1 MNMNKKNNNIID
13 LYIIRLTF
21 TVIKNFLL
29 FRLIR
34 IIFKSESET
43 TQMLQH
49 CTLSDSYQCMSLN
62 TSYSLSVLFII
73 IRLLLLDGYSCTMK
87 NVYST
92 YSPKQHLPRMP
103 TLNRSQR
110 PFVQS
115 SRLSTIPM
123 HTMTPNIHKWKYK
136 LHFKSTTYI
145 VSDSYSTNYGSQ
157 YQSRSI
163 SYGFP
168 YELFFKLTSQKPEIR
183 LLHKIEPI
191 IAQTTI
197 PDPNHTTIPDPNQ
210 HNNPTNRDPYP
221 SSSSTSTLV
230 LERTPL
236 RLSLP
241 SESQTCT
248 ASSSSI
254 DNSNNNK
261 VQEEP
266 NTSSSQEEPKK
277 SSRQD
282 EPYDSSSSTM
292 NHFIL
297 SNNIYAWYILYGP
310 CTYIALN
317 LHREVEYRLKVKKY
331 LLMCTNMVYSY
342 KNALHTNII
351 NNERYHPGI
360 NVGSGIRFKYN
371 NDNVIKYNLSQ
382 WVPLT
387 SRLSL
392 LSGPTPNILLMSGT
406 DTGSLTGSNLHYYPY
421 LIGNSLLLNNIKQ
434 FSYIMKYHKNCTW
447 DNVRSD
453 QIVRDKVPFLRNVHD
468 RDLYNSTN
476 YFNIPFSS
484 ATMRRV
490 GIGIAL
496 ESPSPSQSSFMGY
509 CSQIKSFQL
518 AYAIKY
524 SYYRDHRF
532 LLFLLIL
539 YGFTIWIILAPDP
552 LLNKPLALSSPDLK
566 ILIKC
571 IEDTYINH
579 VCSNHPAIHSPCDC
593 GEPLN
598 NLTREM
604 FPQTSFD
611 PLKVNTD
618 TGKDIGMSKT
628 IAVMV
633 ATMIISIAL
642 MESVS
647 QNGVFIKL

>member
-1 MNMNKKNNNIID
+1 MIKKNNNIID
-13 LYIIRLTF
+13 LYIMKLTF

-29 FRLIR
+29 LRLIR
-34 IIFKSESET
+34 ILFKSESET

-62 TSYSLSVLFII
+62 TCYSLSVLFLII
-73 IRLLLLDGYSCTMK
+73 ILLLMDGYSSTM

-110 PFVQS
+110 PIVQS

-136 LHFKSTTYI
+136 LHFQSATCI
-145 VSDSYSTNYGSQ
+145 VSDSYSTYYGSQ
-157 YQSRSI
+157 SQSRSI

-168 YELFFKLTSQKPEIR
+168 YELFFKLTSQKPEII

-197 PDPNHTTIPDPNQ
+197 PDPNQTTTTIPDPNQ

-221 SSSSTSTLV
+221 SSTSTSTIV
-230 LERTPL
+230 QERPPL
-236 RLSLP
+236 RLPLP

-261 VQEEP
+261 V
-266 NTSSSQEEPKK
+266 QEEPKK

-310 CTYIALN
+310 CTYIARN
-317 LHREVEYRLKVKKY
+317 LHRDDAYRLKVKKY
-331 LLMCTNMVYSY
+331 LLMCTNMVYTY
-342 KNALHTNII
+342 KNALHTHII

-434 FSYIMKYHKNCTW
+434 FSYFMKYHKNCTW

-468 RDLYNSTN
+468 SVLYSSTN
-476 YFNIPFSS
+476 NLYIPFSS

-490 GIGIAL
+490 GLGIAL

-532 LLFLLIL
+532 ILFL
-539 YGFTIWIILAPDP
+539 
-552 LLNKPLALSSPDLK
+552 
-566 ILIKC
+566 
-571 IEDTYINH
+571 
-579 VCSNHPAIHSPCDC
+579 
-593 GEPLN
+593 
-598 NLTREM
+598 
-604 FPQTSFD
+604 
-611 PLKVNTD
+611 
-618 TGKDIGMSKT
+618 
-628 IAVMV
+628 
-633 ATMIISIAL
+633 
-642 MESVS
+642 
-647 QNGVFIKL
+647 